1 MRSLSVGRNLTANTK
16 TTLFTVP
23 TRQVVKWNLA
33 HISNHT
39 GSNKYVSLW
48 WYDKSENTEVVIIDQ
63 YSLDAR
69 KILQFG
75 GNGLYVTLEEGDEVR
90 ITSET
95 GSAMSVTVTF
105 ELEATSAVQYS
116 QY

>member
-1 MRSLSVGRNLTANTK
+1 MRPVSVGKNLVANTK
-16 TTLFTVP
+16 TTVFVVP
-23 TRQVVKWNLA
+23 TRQIAKWSLA

-63 YSLDAR
+63 YSLDAK

-75 GNGLYVTLEEGDEVR
+75 GSGLYVALDEGDEIR

-95 GSAMSVTVTF
+95 ASAMSVTITL
-105 ELEATSAVQYS
+105 ELESTSAVQYN
-116 QY
+116 Q

>member
-1 MRSLSVGRNLTANTK
+1 MRPLSVGRNLVANTK

-23 TRQVVKWNLA
+23 TRQIAKWSLA

-75 GNGLYVTLEEGDEVR
+75 GSGLFVTLEEGDEIR

-95 GSAMSVTVTF
+95 GSAMSVTITV

>member
-1 MRSLSVGRNLTANTK
+1 MRSHSVGVNLVANTK
-16 TTLFTVP
+16 TNLFTVP
-23 TRQVVKWNLA
+23 TRQIAKWSLA

-75 GNGLYVTLEEGDEVR
+75 GSGLYVCLDEGDEIRV
-90 ITSET
+90 TSET
-95 GSAMSVTVTF
+95 GSSMSVTITV
-105 ELEATSAVQYS
+105 ELDQRSTVQ
-116 QY
+116 QFN